1 VQGVIM
7 ITMYTGVTLN
17 TDIQK
22 GVFDRF
28 RSLPIWRPSA
38 LVGMLL
44 GDAVRFTISSVVVLT
59 LGLLIGFR
67 PAGGPGGVVAGVALL
82 LLFAFAFGWIWT
94 FLALLLR
101 TPNAV
106 MGASM
111 LVITPVTFGSN
122 IFVDPATMP
131 GWLQAFVNVNPVSDL
146 VTAVRGLMGDVPVGG
161 EILTVVLWSA
171 GLVAVFGPLTMRRY
185 SR

>member
-1 VQGVIM
+1 
-7 ITMYTGVTLN
+7 
-17 TDIQK
+17 
-22 GVFDRF
+22 
-28 RSLPIWRPSA
+28 
-38 LVGMLL
+38 
-44 GDAVRFTISSVVVLT
+44 
-59 LGLLIGFR
+59 
-67 PAGGPGGVVAGVALL
+67 
-82 LLFAFAFGWIWT
+82 
-94 FLALLLR
+94 
-101 TPNAV
+101 
-106 MGASM
+106 
-111 LVITPVTFGSN
+111 VITPVTFGSN